1 MYICYCPLR
10 DLNWNKIYCIVLVF
24 VTSKQLVFFYKLS
37 TWDLKVQNFI
47 SGLIQRNI
55 LEKVYHG
62 GTDDELTPSD
72 INSSHGYL
80 EGKVH

>member
-24 VTSKQLVFFYKLS
+24 VTSKQLVFFHKLS
-37 TWDLKVQNFI
+37 TWYLKVQNFI

-62 GTDDELTPSD
+62 GTDDGLTPSD